1 MRSAAPMSKRFASKV
16 LSWRRY
22 VFCGNS
28 VRGTSIGG
36 KITVRGYGKICSE
49 NVVFEE
55 RFVERF
61 MESPLHF

>member
-1 MRSAAPMSKRFASKV
+1 MTLR
-16 LSWRRY
+16 
-22 VFCGNS
+22 FCGNS

-36 KITVRGYGKICSE
+36 KNTVRGYGKICSE

-61 MESPLHF
+61 VEIFVESPLYL